1 MKSTFLQYWRLLSD
15 HIRTQWVRFGIL
27 TILLLSSIGLQ
38 ILNPQIVR
46 SFIDSALSG
55 GTDRILLFTALT
67 FLAIAITRQVISILV
82 AYVGENVA
90 WNATN
95 SLRVELARHAL
106 NLDMGFHNEHTP
118 GEMIER
124 IDGDVSE
131 MATFFSTLVVT
142 VIGNIL
148 LLIGILVALFLEDF
162 RVGLAFS
169 VFSVLALAAL
179 TRVRDL
185 AVPFQKKRRQAEAEL
200 FGFIEEQLSSTEDI
214 RSSGAVDYSIQRL
227 HQLQAGVLNFDQ
239 KAQRKNWFINL
250 AMGGSLVAGNT
261 LAILTGYW
269 MYKSGA
275 ITLGTVYMII
285 YYMNLLET
293 PIWSL
298 TRQVE
303 SFQTIGACVQRLNE
317 LFQLKPKVQDGSL
330 DAIPAGPLMVSFEG
344 VTFSYNNIDPVIDEI
359 SFELGERRILG
370 LLGRTGSGKTT
381 LSRLILRL
389 YDPKRGRIMLNGTD
403 LRQSQLRAL
412 RKRVAVVTQDVQL
425 FQATVRENLTF
436 FDTSITDE
444 QIIAALEKLELGD
457 WYRALP
463 MGLDSKLEGGGR
475 GLSGGE
481 AQLLAFTRI
490 FLRSPGL
497 IILDEASSRLD
508 PATEQRIERA
518 IDRLLENRTAI
529 IIAHRLETLHRADD
543 VLILDSG
550 RILEHGPR
558 AKLAADPNSRF
569 GELLRTGL
577 QEVLA

>member
-1 MKSTFLQYWRLLSD
+1 MKNTLSRYWRLLAD
-15 HIRTQWVRFGIL
+15 HIRPQRLRFALL
-27 TILLLSSIGLQ
+27 TVLLISSIGLQ
-38 ILNPQIVR
+38 VLNPQVMR

-55 GTDRILLFTALT
+55 ATNRTLLFTALA
-67 FLAIAITRQVISILV
+67 FLIIAISRQVMSIMV
-82 AYVGENVA
+82 AFVGENVA

-95 SLRVELARHAL
+95 TLRAELGRHAL
-106 NLDMGFHNEHTP
+106 SLDMGFHNEHTP

-142 VIGNIL
+142 VIGNVL
-148 LLIGILVALFLEDF
+148 LLIGILVVLFLEDV
-162 RVGLAFS
+162 RVGLAFT
-169 VFSVLALAAL
+169 VFSILALMAL
-179 TRVRDL
+179 SRVRDL

-214 RSSGAVDYSIQRL
+214 RSSGAVDYSIRSL
-227 HQLQAGVLNFDQ
+227 HQLQAKVLDNDQ

-250 AMGGSLVAGNT
+250 AMGGSLISGNI

-269 MYKSGA
+269 LYSRGT
-275 ITLGTVYMII
+275 ITLGTVYMVI
-285 YYMNLLET
+285 YYMNLLEA

-317 LFQLKPKVQDGSL
+317 LRQVKPKVKDGSI
-330 DAIPAGPLMVSFEG
+330 DAIPNGPLALSFEG
-344 VTFSYNNIDPVIDEI
+344 VGFSYNDIDQVIEEITFTLDE
-359 SFELGERRILG
+359 RKVLG

-389 YDPKRGRIMLNGTD
+389 YDPSRGRIVLNGID
-403 LRQSQLRAL
+403 LRQAQMRAL
-412 RKRVAVVTQDVQL
+412 RKRVGVVTQDVQL
-425 FQATVRENLTF
+425 FRATIRENLTF
-436 FDTSITDE
+436 FDSSIADDLIVE
-444 QIIAALEKLELGD
+444 ALEKLELGD

-463 MGLDSKLEGGGR
+463 DGLDTKLEGGGR

-497 IILDEASSRLD
+497 VILDEASSRLD

-529 IIAHRLETLHRADD
+529 IIAHRLETLHRADE
-543 VLILDSG
+543 VMILDSG

-558 AKLAADPNSRF
+558 AQLSSDPNSRF
-569 GELLRTGL
+569 GKLLKTGL

>member
-1 MKSTFLQYWRLLSD
+1 MKNTLFRYWRLLAD
-15 HIRTQWVRFGIL
+15 HVRPQRLRFALL
-27 TILLLSSIGLQ
+27 TILLISSIGLQ
-38 ILNPQIVR
+38 VLNPQVMR

-55 GTDRILLFTALT
+55 ATNRTLLFTALA
-67 FLAIAITRQVISILV
+67 FLAIAISRQVLSIMV
-82 AYVGENVA
+82 AFVGENVA

-95 SLRVELARHAL
+95 TLRAELGRHAL
-106 NLDMGFHNEHTP
+106 SLDMGFHNEHTP

-142 VIGNIL
+142 VIGNVL
-148 LLIGILVALFLEDF
+148 LLIGILVALFLEDV

-169 VFSVLALAAL
+169 IFSILALMAL
-179 TRVRDL
+179 SRVRDL

-214 RSSGAVDYSIQRL
+214 RSSGAVDYSIRSL
-227 HQLQAGVLNFDQ
+227 HQLQAKVLDNDQ

-250 AMGGSLVAGNT
+250 AMGGSLVAGNI

-269 MYKSGA
+269 LYSRGT
-275 ITLGTVYMII
+275 ITLGTVYMVI
-285 YYMNLLET
+285 YYMNLLEA

-317 LFQLKPKVQDGSL
+317 LLQVKPRVKDGSI
-330 DAIPAGPLMVSFEG
+330 DTIPNGPLALSFEG
-344 VTFSYNNIDPVIDEI
+344 VGFSYNDIDQVVEEITFTLDE
-359 SFELGERRILG
+359 RKVLG

-389 YDPKRGRIMLNGTD
+389 YDPIRGRIVLNGID
-403 LRQSQLRAL
+403 LRQAQMRAL
-412 RKRVAVVTQDVQL
+412 RKRVGVVTQDVQL
-425 FQATVRENLTF
+425 FRATVRENLTF
-436 FDTSITDE
+436 FDSSIADD

-463 MGLDSKLEGGGR
+463 DGLDTKLEGGGR

-497 IILDEASSRLD
+497 VILDEASSRLD

-529 IIAHRLETLHRADD
+529 IIAHRLETLHRADE
-543 VLILDSG
+543 VMILDSG
-550 RILEHGPR
+550 KILEHGPR
-558 AKLAADPNSRF
+558 ALLAADPNSRF
-569 GELLRTGL
+569 GKLLKTGL